1 MLACPLCGD
10 AGNTVFHSDRT
21 REYRLCGTCAFVF
34 VPAAFHL
41 PWLEERAYYDLH
53 ENHVDDPG
61 YRKFL
66 GRLFSPMQRRLAAS
80 SRGLDFGCG
89 EAPAL
94 AVLFREAGHTVALY
108 DPHYAP
114 DDTVL
119 SKTFDFI
126 VLSEVAEHLSAPG
139 LEFDRLWDCLEP
151 GGWIGV
157 MTKRVRDRVAFRTW
171 HYVTDPTHIG
181 FFSETS
187 FQYLAARWRWQG
199 AVVELV
205 IEGPDVVLIGKSA

>member
-10 AGNTVFHSDRT
+10 AENTAFHFDRA
-21 REYRLCGTCAFVF
+21 REYRLCDKCAFVF
-34 VPAAFHL
+34 VPPSHHL
-41 PWLEERAYYDLH
+41 SAREERAYYDLH

-66 GRLFSPMQRRLAAS
+66 GRLFSPMQQRLSAP

-89 EAPAL
+89 EASAL
-94 AVLFREAGHTVALY
+94 AVMFGGAGHSVALY
-108 DPHYAP
+108 DPHYVP
-114 DDTVL
+114 DMTVM
-119 SKTFDFI
+119 SGKFDFI
-126 VLSEVAEHLSAPG
+126 VLSEVAEHLAAPG
-139 LEFDRLWDCLEP
+139 FEFDRLWNYLEP

-171 HYVTDPTHIG
+171 HYITDPTHIG
-181 FFSETS
+181 FFSEAS
-187 FQYLAARWRWQG
+187 FQYLAARWERQG
-199 AVVELV
+199 ARAELV